1 MRLAVVLLSLASPV
15 IPAAQAQDP
24 VAAAAREEAAEN
36 YRNVSAKVSRL
47 EEESNSSQSR
57 LLKLTEEIHKLR
69 EQVDTLSRRNE
80 NAATLE
86 KISRLQD
93 AIKQVDEARQ
103 EDNKRVMAEI
113 GRLRTFVEKAIKGLA
128 TMPAPA
134 PEEPRR
140 ETPPSRTTTPK
151 PPPENSYKYKVKKGD
166 TLSGIVAALKAEG
179 YKVSTRQIEEAN
191 PGVNWSRLGVGREI
205 IIPPSSPSPKVD

>member
-1 MRLAVVLLSLASPV
+1 MRLALALLSLASPV
-15 IPAAQAQDP
+15 VPTVQAQDP

-47 EEESNSSQSR
+47 EEESNSTQSR

-128 TMPAPA
+128 TMPPPA
-134 PEEPRR
+134 ADEPRR
-140 ETPPSRTTTPK
+140 DPTPSRSTPK

-179 YKVSTRQIEEAN
+179 YKVSSRQIEDAN
-191 PGVNWSRLGVGREI
+191 PGVNWSRLSVGREI
-205 IIPPSSPSPKVD
+205 IIPPSSPSP